1 VAKRIFRQYG
11 VDFENLPDEAL
22 VRLAWLIALGIL
34 PFSPATLW
42 RHVAAGKFPAPVKIS
57 PGVTAWRVGSIREW
71 LKDPSGYRAINFTA
85 TPASQ
90 ETKTARGVGK

>member
-1 VAKRIFRQYG
+1 MSKRILRQYG

-22 VRLAWLIALGIL
+22 VRLAWLAALGIL

-42 RHVAAGKFPAPVKIS
+42 RRVAAGKFPAPIKVS

-71 LKDPSGYRAINFTA
+71 LKDPSGYRANSEQEGT
-85 TPASQ
+85 ASQ
-90 ETKTARGVGK
+90 KAKTGRASK